1 MARRLDGA
9 FGFVE
14 ATFADRIAPWIAGR
28 RVLDVGCGFGAL
40 VDNLR
45 ARGFDA
51 VGVDQLNEFIDIG
64 KDRYPRA
71 DLRRVEGGVL
81 PFADKSFDT
90 VILKDTI
97 HHIFAEDDLPAFL
110 ADIKRVCRERIVVM
124 DPNPTIILRASRWL
138 IRHVDPVCTPQ
149 AAREALSAVGFRV
162 IHGEFHEV
170 LTFPLSGGYV
180 GVQLLPRAFAPVI
193 GGIDRALLGL
203 LRAIGGDRHLC
214 WRYMLVGG
222 LE

>member
-1 MARRLDGA
+1 MARRLDGP

-14 ATFADRIAPWIAGR
+14 ASFADRIAPWIDGR
-28 RVLDVGCGFGAL
+28 RVLDLGCGFGAL

-45 ARGFDA
+45 ARGFEA
-51 VGVDQLNEFIDIG
+51 VGVDRLTEFIDIG
-64 KDRYPRA
+64 KDRYPAA
-71 DLRRVEGGVL
+71 DLRHVESAVL

-97 HHIFAEDDLPAFL
+97 HHIYAEDDLPAFL
-110 ADIKRVCRERIVVM
+110 ADLKRVCRKRIVVM

-149 AAREALSAVGFRV
+149 AASEALRAAGFRV
-162 IHGEFHEV
+162 IHSEFHEV
-170 LTFPLSGGYV
+170 VTFPLSGGYV
-180 GVQLLPRAFAPVI
+180 GTQLLPRVLAPAV
-193 GGIDRALLGL
+193 GGIDRAMLGV
-203 LRAIGGDRHLC
+203 LRAFGGDRHVC
-214 WRYMLVGG
+214 WRYMLVGC